1 MVIKQQ
7 DQVLRR
13 LHFGGLRDSA
23 FQGPCLTLGNLHQST
38 SPSVLGY
45 FKESLSSW
53 GNIVSFEDSRGKRL
67 KGKQKEGREVSGVE
81 GASHTRNRAAR
92 SPLSLD

>member
-1 MVIKQQ
+1 MSGDNPDKAPTEGEVTLIIKQQ

-13 LHFGGLRDSA
+13 LRFGDLRDSA

-53 GNIVSFEDSRGKRL
+53 GNIVSFEDRRRKKL
-67 KGKQKEGREVSGVE
+67 KGKQEEGRKVSG
-81 GASHTRNRAAR
+81 
-92 SPLSLD
+92 